1 MNKVRWRMARAAAGW
16 VDRRLYQ
23 HCPRTRCA
31 TGHERDRVAGECGL
45 DYHRSHIHPRAVPL
59 STVRIIKKY
68 PNRRLYDTEQS
79 RYITLADL
87 RTLIAD
93 GIDIEVQDAS
103 TGGDIT
109 RAILLQIINEQEAAD
124 KPLFTTEILTRMIRF
139 YGGQSQGLFTDY
151 LERTLEMFLDQQQRY
166 QNRLAELMGSTPMD
180 TLSEMATRNMEIW
193 TDMQKRMLE
202 GANVFSKDSRRSG
215 KKSS

>member
-1 MNKVRWRMARAAAGW
+1 GTSEIVLPAG
-16 VDRRLYQ
+16 VALIIIG
-23 HCPRTRCA
+23 CTSTR
-31 TGHERDRVAGECGL
+31 EQ
-45 DYHRSHIHPRAVPL
+45 YPL

-103 TGGDIT
+103 TGTDIT

-139 YGGQSQGLFTDY
+139 YGGQSQGLSTDY

-166 QNRLAELMGSTPMD
+166 QNRFAELMGSTPMD